1 MQVVT
6 ITTSEHTIDNKI
18 IETLYSNRVTSA
30 NKVLVNK
37 VSSLM
42 TSFSCQKPLIS
53 KIQKPLTSK
62 LLGIHSFIIVL
73 LVSARR
79 VKNWKTTIIVKSVGK
94 VALFTSSFPSSPCPW
109 PNVDQNVNVCTC
121 NCSVIPTLNRG
132 DGGYLAKEK
141 SLFFQD

>member
-6 ITTSEHTIDNKI
+6 ITTSEPTIDNKI

-42 TSFSCQKPLIS
+42 TSFSRQKPLIS

-62 LLGIHSFIIVL
+62 LLGIHGFIIVL

-94 VALFTSSFPSSPCPW
+94 VALFTSSFPSSPRPW
-109 PNVDQNVNVCTC
+109 PNVDQNVNVCAR
-121 NCSVIPTLNRG
+121 NCSVI
-132 DGGYLAKEK
+132 
-141 SLFFQD
+141 SQH